1 MWQENALETGEV
13 LLYQKSNTQ
22 QNMKKLLTISLLLT
36 SLSAFAFNA
45 DKKAL
50 DKTATTTTVTAESA
64 TVALLSQLQLENKLL
79 KAKLEQL
86 EQLNEENQ
94 SQIHY
99 QQIMLAVVQNLS
111 KDSFL
116 QTMEEMNAK
125 MSFEKTMANMLLNLS
140 RK

>member
-1 MWQENALETGEV
+1 MGNPFDPVRVILC
-13 LLYQKSNTQ
+13 QKSNTQ
-22 QNMKKLLTISLLLT
+22 QKMKKLLTISLLLT

-50 DKTATTTTVTAESA
+50 DKTATTTTVNAESA

-86 EQLNEENQ
+86 EQVNEENQ
-94 SQIHY
+94 SQINY
-99 QQIMLAVVQNLS
+99 QKMMNAVVQNLS
-111 KDSFL
+111 KNNF
-116 QTMEEMNAK
+116 QQVMEELSAK
-125 MSFEKTMANMLLNLS
+125 MAYEKTMADMLINLS

>member
-1 MWQENALETGEV
+1 MGNPFDPVRVILC
-13 LLYQKSNTQ
+13 QKSNTQ
-22 QNMKKLLTISLLLT
+22 QKMKKLLTISLLLT

-50 DKTATTTTVTAESA
+50 DKTATTTTVNAESA

-86 EQLNEENQ
+86 EQVNEENQ
-94 SQIHY
+94 SQINY
-99 QQIMLAVVQNLS
+99 QKMMNAVVQNLS
-111 KDSFL
+111 KNNF
-116 QTMEEMNAK
+116 QQVMEEMSAK
-125 MSFEKTMANMLLNLS
+125 MAFEKTMAEMLINLS